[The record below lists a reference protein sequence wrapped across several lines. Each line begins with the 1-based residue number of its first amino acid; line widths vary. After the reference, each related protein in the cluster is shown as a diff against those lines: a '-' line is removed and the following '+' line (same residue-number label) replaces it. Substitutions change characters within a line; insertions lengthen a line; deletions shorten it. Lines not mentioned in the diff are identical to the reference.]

1 MVFKSLGLP
10 INIQV
15 LGSRIVVLW
24 RKKLGEKLITRYV
37 TDYNARISPFGF
49 IYHGL
54 PHHSKSNCVV
64 MIFLSNKP
72 LQQIVVLGSLGS
84 WSGCIGAHRLVRYSC
99 VYMFRCDRG
108 SRALLRGP
116 QEVSNHGCAMYV
128 VTAPSVRRIGFRFRT
143 FKGK

>member
-1 MVFKSLGLP
+1 MFSSLEFRVLVFKSLGLP

-54 PHHSKSNCVV
+54 PHHSKSNL
-64 MIFLSNKP
+64 FDP
-72 LQQIVVLGSLGS
+72 
-84 WSGCIGAHRLVRYSC
+84 
-99 VYMFRCDRG
+99 
-108 SRALLRGP
+108 ALL
-116 QEVSNHGCAMYV
+116 
-128 VTAPSVRRIGFRFRT
+128 
-143 FKGK
+143 